1 MAVKYLFGRKD
12 RSFDNKVM
20 PRWLRES
27 KRVRARGRPIST
39 LELFPYGLFD
49 SQSQSLRAF
58 LLPDYPK

>member
-20 PRWLRES
+20 SRWQKKK
-27 KRVRARGRPIST
+27 KRVRAWGQPIST
-39 LELFPYGLFD
+39 LELFHYGLFD